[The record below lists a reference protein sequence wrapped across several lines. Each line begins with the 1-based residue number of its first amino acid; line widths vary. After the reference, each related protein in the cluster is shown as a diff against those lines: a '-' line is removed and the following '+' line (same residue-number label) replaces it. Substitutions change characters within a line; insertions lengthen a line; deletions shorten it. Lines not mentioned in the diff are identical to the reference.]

1 MLLAVLCALC
11 VSPKSQKLN
20 AENAESAEM
29 ELHQKPTKEGIFFPA
44 LPYFFDPLRR
54 LP

>member
-1 MLLAVLCALC
+1 MLLGVLRALC

-29 ELHQKPTKEGIFFPA
+29 ELHQKPTKEGIFCPRPS
-44 LPYFFDPLRR
+44 LFF
-54 LP
+54 